1 MGRKRLQR
9 LEAADPA
16 IARAVPRLRLFKNG
30 ILVGVG
36 YLLSPLSWW
45 NDLFFNFPIAWAFG
59 YGVNGLHSGW
69 FVPAT
74 VVGYWLSN
82 VLGMVMMQWGATDW
96 LRPEQTISPWRTLA
110 MGLGTSTLYTLGVA
124 GLVYYHLLELP
135 AGLLP

>member
-1 MGRKRLQR
+1 MAKVLATAQKRYPL
-9 LEAADPA
+9 
-16 IARAVPRLRLFKNG
+16 INVKTMPRLRLFKNG
-30 ILVGVG
+30 LLVGVG

-59 YGVNGLHSGW
+59 YGVNGLHAGW

-82 VLGMVMMQWGATDW
+82 MLGMVMMQWGATDW
-96 LRPEQTISPWRTLA
+96 LHPDQTISPRRTLT
-110 MGLGTSTLYTLGVA
+110 MGLGTSTLYTVVVA